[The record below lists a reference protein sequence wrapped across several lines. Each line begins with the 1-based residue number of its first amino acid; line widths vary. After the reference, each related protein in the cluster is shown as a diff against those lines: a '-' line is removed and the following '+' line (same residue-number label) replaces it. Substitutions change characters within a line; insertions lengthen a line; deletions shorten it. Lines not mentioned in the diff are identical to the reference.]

1 VPIVDPYS
9 TDESSEHDMDVEL
22 VEPDSGCESQRVRDC
37 IAACDRSQYC
47 VNTYLSV
54 HMVPLQDT
62 LKSNATVL
70 MARSEETCTIC
81 YGGLFDGRKAVVQLP
96 CKCVDTTNFF
106 CPRAF
111 LPFLLMCPP
120 SIIASGYLQAHVSQE
135 RHSKVAARFR
145 HDRRSWPLSAL
156 F

>member
-1 VPIVDPYS
+1 MPIVDPYS

-62 LKSNATVL
+62 LKSNATVS
-70 MARSEETCTIC
+70 MARSEETCTIS

-96 CKCVDTTNFF
+96 CKCVDTTNFV
-106 CPRAF
+106 
-111 LPFLLMCPP
+111 LPMCLP
-120 SIIASGYLQAHVSQE
+120 SIFRLIASGYLLAHVSQE
-135 RHSKVAARFR
+135 RHSEVAARFR
-145 HDRRSWPLSAL
+145 HDRRSWPLSAC

>member
-1 VPIVDPYS
+1 MDPYS

-96 CKCVDTTNFF
+96 CKCVDTTKFF

-111 LPFLLMCPP
+111 LPFLL
-120 SIIASGYLQAHVSQE
+120 IFAHVPSFHFSPNSLWIFAGTRFTRKAFE
-135 RHSKVAARFR
+135 SGCKV
-145 HDRRSWPLSAL
+145 ST
-156 F
+156 

>member
-1 VPIVDPYS
+1 MDPYS

-62 LKSNATVL
+62 LKSNATVS

-96 CKCVDTTNFF
+96 CKCVDTTNFVF
-106 CPRAF
+106 
-111 LPFLLMCPP
+111 
-120 SIIASGYLQAHVSQE
+120 AHVPSFHFSPNSLWIFAGT
-135 RHSKVAARFR
+135 RFTRKAFGSGCKV
-145 HDRRSWPLSAL
+145 ST
-156 F
+156 